1 MKRFL
6 IIFVFFFF
14 TRFLH
19 AQNSYHQESIKILPV
34 SQLTISGDT
43 NINAFLCDFNTA
55 LLKQSQN
62 INYKSDASRISFKNA
77 ILTLNNKGFDCGNK
91 GINKDFQLLLQSE
104 EYPEISLE
112 LKEIRFTGESLANAE
127 VTISIAGEQKNYKV
141 PIEIETHPTTHYKG
155 ILHLNIRDFEL
166 KPPKKLFGL
175 IVLKEEIEIKFN
187 LKVQK

>member
-6 IIFVFFFF
+6 ILFAFF
-14 TRFLH
+14 TYTVFLQ
-19 AQNSYHQESIKILPV
+19 AQSSYHQESVKILPV
-34 SQLTISGDT
+34 SKLTISGDT
-43 NINAFLCDFNTA
+43 NINTFLCDFNTA

-62 INYKSDASRISFKNA
+62 INYKSDESRISFKNA

-104 EYPEISLE
+104 EHPEIRLE

-127 VTISIAGEQKNYKV
+127 VIISIAGEQKNYKV
-141 PIEIETHPTTHYKG
+141 PIEIETSPTAHYQG
-155 ILHLNIRDFEL
+155 VLHLNIRDFEL

-187 LKVQK
+187 LRVQK